1 MKASRIIPFLIIGV
15 CAFFIAGTAFAGYT
29 NLDGSD
35 RSGITVGI
43 NSVSAIHDQDSG
55 VQRAG
60 MWDAASR
67 LSLTEAE
74 PGARYSLLDHSTEM
88 FKVISVLKK
97 RVRDEKLLKKIVQ
110 KLPDLSDK
118 RLRIMVSL
126 SERMSADDRGDD
138 KDFAFLLLTTM
149 IVFS

>member
-1 MKASRIIPFLIIGV
+1 MKASSIILFLVTVV

-29 NLDGSD
+29 NRDHSD
-35 RSGITVGI
+35 RSGIAVGM
-43 NSVSAIHDQDSG
+43 NGVPAIHDQDAG
-55 VQRAG
+55 GQGTG

-67 LSLTEAE
+67 LFLTQAE
-74 PGARYSLLDHSTEM
+74 PGTRYSLLDHSTEM
-88 FKVISVLKK
+88 FKVISVLRT

-110 KLPDLSDK
+110 KLPDLSNK

-126 SERMSADDRGDD
+126 SERMSAADQSGD